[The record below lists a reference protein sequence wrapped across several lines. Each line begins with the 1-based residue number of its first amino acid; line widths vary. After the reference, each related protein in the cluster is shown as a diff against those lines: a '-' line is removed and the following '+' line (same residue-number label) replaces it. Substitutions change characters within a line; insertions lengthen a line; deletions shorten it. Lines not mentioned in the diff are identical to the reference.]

1 MGSSCYIYL
10 ISPRIERMSTTTAPR
25 RFPSV
30 QVLFGA
36 IVVLLG
42 ILLLLDST
50 GVFSVDDLLVYV
62 PSLFVLLGVAALLRG
77 GIRGFVGPT
86 VLIVVAGAWQA
97 VALGYTTVDAVL
109 AFWPVLVIA
118 FGLSVVLG
126 TYRSKARATDDS
138 YNSLFAAFG
147 GVERRNTSKAFTGA
161 DLTAVFGGAEL
172 DLRDAEPASRPA
184 TVNAVALFGGAEVI
198 VPRDWNVRMEVIPM
212 LGAASDER
220 PRREEAN
227 EDVDLVVTGFAAFGG
242 ISVSD

>member
-1 MGSSCYIYL
+1 
-10 ISPRIERMSTTTAPR
+10 MSTTSAPR

-42 ILLLLDST
+42 VLLLLDTT
-50 GVFSVDDLLVYV
+50 GVLRVDDLLVYV

-77 GIRGFVGPT
+77 GLQGFVGPT
-86 VLIVVAGAWQA
+86 ILIVVASAWQA
-97 VALGYTTVDAVL
+97 VALGYTTVDVVL
-109 AFWPVLVIA
+109 AFWPVLIIA

-126 TYRSKARATDDS
+126 TYRSKARSTDDS

-161 DLTAVFGGAEL
+161 DLTAIFGGAEL

-184 TVNAVALFGGAEVI
+184 TVNAVALFGGAEII
-198 VPRDWNVRMEVIPM
+198 VPREWNVRLDVIPV
-212 LGAASDER
+212 LGASSDER
-220 PRREEAN
+220 PRREETN
-227 EDVDLVVTGFAAFGG
+227 EQVDLVVTGLAAFGG
-242 ISVSD
+242 VSVSD